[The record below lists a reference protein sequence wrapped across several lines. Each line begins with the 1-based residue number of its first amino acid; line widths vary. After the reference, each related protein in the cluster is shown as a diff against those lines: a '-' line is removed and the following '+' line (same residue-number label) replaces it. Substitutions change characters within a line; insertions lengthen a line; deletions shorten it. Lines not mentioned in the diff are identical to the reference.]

1 MEQSALTTLTPPV
14 LNLNS
19 TAIEIPLTFKQDEIS
34 EEVSYTGFV
43 PVELPYYI
51 DTDDAI
57 VKRWEI
63 ICQIFFSNLK
73 SFKKLNKKLSDLEF
87 KIYQKKDSN
96 VCFLPSVFATKLRNI
111 M

>member
-1 MEQSALTTLTPPV
+1 MEQTAVTTPV

-51 DTDDAI
+51 DSDDAI

-63 ICQIFFSNLK
+63 ICQPFFSNSN
-73 SFKKLNKKLSDLEF
+73 SFKKV
-87 KIYQKKDSN
+87 Q
-96 VCFLPSVFATKLRNI
+96 
-111 M
+111 

>member
-1 MEQSALTTLTPPV
+1 MEQSALTTPI

-51 DTDDAI
+51 DDAI

-63 ICQIFFSNLK
+63 ICQFFFPNCNI
-73 SFKKLNKKLSDLEF
+73 KKIWF
-87 KIYQKKDSN
+87 
-96 VCFLPSVFATKLRNI
+96 
-111 M
+111 

>member
-1 MEQSALTTLTPPV
+1 MEQSALTTPV

-51 DTDDAI
+51 DSDDAI

-63 ICQIFFSNLK
+63 ICHLFFKNLM
-73 SFKKLNKKLSDLEF
+73 
-87 KIYQKKDSN
+87 SN
-96 VCFLPSVFATKLRNI
+96 VSQQFIFRYLVKVTKNGKIILFVYFVLTDNFFLY
-111 M
+111 

>member
-1 MEQSALTTLTPPV
+1 MEQSALTTPI

-51 DTDDAI
+51 DSDDAI

-63 ICQIFFSNLK
+63 ICPKLFKLAVRLRTSKVSKNRDLFCPNFSKHL
-73 SFKKLNKKLSDLEF
+73 
-87 KIYQKKDSN
+87 
-96 VCFLPSVFATKLRNI
+96 
-111 M
+111 

>member
-1 MEQSALTTLTPPV
+1 MEQSALTTPV

-51 DTDDAI
+51 DSDDAT

-63 ICQIFFSNLK
+63 ICQPFFSNSN
-73 SFKKLNKKLSDLEF
+73 SFKKVE
-87 KIYQKKDSN
+87 
-96 VCFLPSVFATKLRNI
+96 
-111 M
+111 

>member
-1 MEQSALTTLTPPV
+1 MEQSALTTPV

-51 DTDDAI
+51 DSDDAI

-63 ICQIFFSNLK
+63 ICQFFFQK
-73 SFKKLNKKLSDLEF
+73 SK
-87 KIYQKKDSN
+87 QR
-96 VCFLPSVFATKLRNI
+96 T
-111 M
+111 

>member
-1 MEQSALTTLTPPV
+1 MEQSALTTPV

-51 DTDDAI
+51 DSDDAI

-63 ICQIFFSNLK
+63 ICQKIIFENSW
-73 SFKKLNKKLSDLEF
+73 
-87 KIYQKKDSN
+87 
-96 VCFLPSVFATKLRNI
+96 RNTI
-111 M
+111 

>member
-19 TAIEIPLTFKQDEIS
+19 TAIEIPLTFKRDEIS

-51 DTDDAI
+51 DSDDSI

-63 ICQIFFSNLK
+63 ICPKLCVFFCFNFNSFKNVNQDFSDSNLAK
-73 SFKKLNKKLSDLEF
+73 NTRS
-87 KIYQKKDSN
+87 
-96 VCFLPSVFATKLRNI
+96 LRL
-111 M
+111 

>member
-1 MEQSALTTLTPPV
+1 MEQSALTTPV

-51 DTDDAI
+51 DSDDAI

-63 ICQIFFSNLK
+63 ICQPFFSNF
-73 SFKKLNKKLSDLEF
+73 SCRFLNP
-87 KIYQKKDSN
+87 N
-96 VCFLPSVFATKLRNI
+96 NFLQFEL
-111 M
+111 

>member
-51 DTDDAI
+51 DSDDAI

-63 ICQIFFSNLK
+63 ICQFFSQNVGT
-73 SFKKLNKKLSDLEF
+73 
-87 KIYQKKDSN
+87 KIQSAVY
-96 VCFLPSVFATKLRNI
+96 

>member
-1 MEQSALTTLTPPV
+1 MEQSALTTPV

-51 DTDDAI
+51 DSDDAI

-63 ICQIFFSNLK
+63 ICQFF
-73 SFKKLNKKLSDLEF
+73 FNKVHK
-87 KIYQKKDSN
+87 QR
-96 VCFLPSVFATKLRNI
+96 T
-111 M
+111 

>member
-1 MEQSALTTLTPPV
+1 MEQSALTTPI

-51 DTDDAI
+51 DSDDAI

-63 ICQIFFSNLK
+63 ICQFFFPN
-73 SFKKLNKKLSDLEF
+73 FNIKKIWF
-87 KIYQKKDSN
+87 
-96 VCFLPSVFATKLRNI
+96 
-111 M
+111 

>member
-1 MEQSALTTLTPPV
+1 MDQSALTTLTPPV

-19 TAIEIPLTFKQDEIS
+19 TAIEIPLTFKRDEIS

-51 DTDDAI
+51 DSDDSI

-63 ICQIFFSNLK
+63 ICPKLCVFLFVFLNFNSFKNVNEAFSDSNLAK
-73 SFKKLNKKLSDLEF
+73 NTRS
-87 KIYQKKDSN
+87 
-96 VCFLPSVFATKLRNI
+96 LRL
-111 M
+111 

>member
-1 MEQSALTTLTPPV
+1 MEQSALTTPV

-51 DTDDAI
+51 DSDDAI

-63 ICQIFFSNLK
+63 ICQPFFFQIQTLS
-73 SFKKLNKKLSDLEF
+73 KKYSSA
-87 KIYQKKDSN
+87 QQ
-96 VCFLPSVFATKLRNI
+96 
-111 M
+111 

>member
-1 MEQSALTTLTPPV
+1 MEQSALTTPV

-51 DTDDAI
+51 DSDDAI

-63 ICQIFFSNLK
+63 ICQPFFSNSN
-73 SFKKLNKKLSDLEF
+73 SFKK
-87 KIYQKKDSN
+87 
-96 VCFLPSVFATKLRNI
+96 V
-111 M
+111 

>member
-1 MEQSALTTLTPPV
+1 MEQSALTTPV

-51 DTDDAI
+51 DSDDAI

-63 ICQIFFSNLK
+63 ICHFFFSNLN
-73 SFKKLNKKLSDLEF
+73 SFKKENIELSD
-87 KIYQKKDSN
+87 SN
-96 VCFLPSVFATKLRNI
+96 L
-111 M
+111 

>member
-1 MEQSALTTLTPPV
+1 MEQSALTTPI

-51 DTDDAI
+51 DSDDAI

-63 ICQIFFSNLK
+63 ICQFFFPNCNI
-73 SFKKLNKKLSDLEF
+73 KKIWF
-87 KIYQKKDSN
+87 
-96 VCFLPSVFATKLRNI
+96 
-111 M
+111 

>member
-1 MEQSALTTLTPPV
+1 MEQSALTTPV

-51 DTDDAI
+51 DSDDAI

-63 ICQIFFSNLK
+63 ICQPFFSNSN
-73 SFKKLNKKLSDLEF
+73 SFKKV
-87 KIYQKKDSN
+87 Q
-96 VCFLPSVFATKLRNI
+96 
-111 M
+111 

>member
-19 TAIEIPLTFKQDEIS
+19 TAIEIPLTFKRDEIS

-51 DTDDAI
+51 DSDDSI

-63 ICQIFFSNLK
+63 ICPKLCVFFFCFNFNSFKNVNQDFSDSNLAK
-73 SFKKLNKKLSDLEF
+73 NTRS
-87 KIYQKKDSN
+87 
-96 VCFLPSVFATKLRNI
+96 LRL
-111 M
+111 